1 MLYGLLTETTP
12 EMLLLALEY
21 AICLALIVIA
31 VIGMAIFKRKTR
43 KQMSAD
49 RVKKSCQKA
58 KAAAEEMLEGEY
70 NKSSYL
76 LLAATK
82 LSHLSSLVADGAWY
96 AFQIVGAKK
105 NILYEGIANSLDG
118 IATELSNASEEGYIS
133 VEEYQA
139 CLKKTI
145 QTLDAAITKLDTMT

>member
-21 AICLALIVIA
+21 AICLMLIVVA
-31 VIGMAIFKRKTR
+31 VIGMAIFKHKTR

-58 KAAAEEMLEGEY
+58 KVEAEEMLGEGH
-70 NKSSYL
+70 NKSTYL
-76 LLAATK
+76 LLVATK

-118 IATELSNASEEGYIS
+118 VATELANASEEGYIS
-133 VEEYQA
+133 VEEYRA
-139 CLKKTI
+139 CLEKTI
-145 QTLDAAITKLDTMT
+145 QTLDSAITKLDTMV